1 MKRIALVILTLF
13 ILVVGGYFIWWNLP
27 LSINRSSDIKL
38 GEQIIQNIDSYQKRN
53 GLPGNNDWET
63 LRKFGFREKI
73 NSLQPEYRKL
83 NETEFELVYVEGF
96 DGPYLMW
103 NSAERNWKIGYPT
116 FDKPTETRRHFVQ

>member
-38 GEQIIQNIDSYQKRN
+38 GEQIIQNIESYQKRN
-53 GLPGNNDWET
+53 GLPDNNDWET

-83 NETEFELVYVEGF
+83 NETEFELVYDEGF

-103 NSAERNWKIGYPT
+103 TSTERKWKIGYST
-116 FDKPTETRRHFVQ
+116 FDKPTENE

>member
-1 MKRIALVILTLF
+1 MKKIALVILTLF

-38 GEQIIQNIDSYQKRN
+38 GEQIIQNIESYQKRN

-63 LRKFGFREKI
+63 LRKFGSREKI

-83 NETEFELVYVEGF
+83 NETEFELVYDEGF
-96 DGPYLMW
+96 DGPYLIW
-103 NSAERNWKIGYPT
+103 NSTERNWKIGYPT
-116 FDKPTETRRHFVQ
+116 FDKPTENE